1 MATIVMLAEFFLLSI
16 GLGVGAFSFLADT
29 RATGAGFL
37 KVLSAICG
45 VSLFIALILHLTYGT
60 FTDPLSILYYGSTV
74 CFLLTYLFHKDQ
86 KNIFTWSLYGL
97 QNLFLVA
104 LLYLMNNSNKE
115 HFLFGFTSIFF
126 LGSVTYAMIMGH
138 WYLVTPKLSEKPLK
152 IALYFTWFFMASK
165 LLWTVIG
172 FQEAAPYFVE
182 GTIKGGGYAFN
193 WIMLIMRA
201 GWGYGVLGIMSYF
214 AYRLVAMR
222 SIQSATGMLYAM
234 TFFVFVAEL
243 ISMYMFYEYGIFL

>member
-1 MATIVMLAEFFLLSI
+1 MATIVMLAEFFLLSL
-16 GLGVGAFSFLADT
+16 GLGVGVFSFLADT
-29 RATGAGFL
+29 RETGAGFI

-45 VSLFIALILHLTYGT
+45 SSIFIALILHLTYGS
-60 FTDPLSILYYGSTV
+60 FTDPQTLLYYGATL
-74 CFLLTYLFHKDQ
+74 CFLLVYFFHKDT
-86 KNIFTWSLYGL
+86 KSIFTWGLYAI
-97 QNLFLVA
+97 QNILLVFLLFL
-104 LLYLMNNSNKE
+104 MSNGIRDQ
-115 HFLFGFTSIFF
+115 FLFGLTSIVF

-138 WYLVTPKLSEKPLK
+138 WYLVTPRLSEKPLK
-152 IALYFTWFFMASK
+152 VALYFTWVFLLIK
-165 LLWTVIG
+165 LVWTVVG
-172 FQEAAPYFVE
+172 YQESADYFVN
-182 GTIKGGGYAFN
+182 GTMKGGGYAFN

-201 GWGYGVLGIMSYF
+201 GWGYVVLGIMSYF